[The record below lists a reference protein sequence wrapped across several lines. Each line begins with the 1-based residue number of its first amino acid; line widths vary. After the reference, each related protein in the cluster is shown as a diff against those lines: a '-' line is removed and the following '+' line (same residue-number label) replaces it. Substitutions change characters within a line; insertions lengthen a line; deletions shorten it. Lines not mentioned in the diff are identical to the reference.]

1 MSDYVH
7 ELFCTII
14 LLLENTFLHFKPL
27 FFHSRFS
34 HRIKFYIK
42 INLVVKLLIK
52 SVPLLKQLL
61 LTDALKLGFHL

>member
-1 MSDYVH
+1 MCMNYFAQLYFSWKTY
-7 ELFCTII
+7 
-14 LLLENTFLHFKPL
+14 FLHFKPL

-34 HRIKFYIK
+34 HRIKFYMK

-52 SVPLLKQLL
+52 NVPLLKQLL